1 MAIPPL
7 LRGKLSDHSEFK
19 NIQMKKILSLKIS
32 AIILLTIMGTSCS
45 HREKNSSRSATDSLL
60 ITQQHLNRQ
69 AANMNQGSNRQRR
82 RVRKN
87 QDKQAQADLLVPMAN
102 PEEIKDALF
111 LSASEEKAVG
121 SETAIATQRKMS
133 DELNAMGKVLA
144 NQYRKAIVSYPFP
157 ARVYQIYARV
167 GDHVNKGQRLIVL
180 QSEEVG
186 ESTSAFYKASADF
199 ELAKVNFDREQQLFE
214 KGVSAKKNYLSTE
227 AELKVAETN
236 LDAAEKRLHVLGFS
250 EEDVKKISQTHQI
263 NPLISL
269 YAPIEGKII
278 SSNMVLGNM
287 VDESSEIMTIMDPSL
302 LWVDA
307 EIYEKDI
314 ARIKIGQQV
323 AVTVPAYQEEV
334 FNGKVTYI
342 SDLLNESTRTITV
355 RTEVYNKGNRLKPGM
370 FANLELSVNNAVS
383 ALVIPT
389 SAVLDDQGKKIAF
402 VKINGAYYLRTVQ
415 TDSKDDDFIAITSG
429 IEEGEEVVTAGNFE
443 LKSKLYEEILK
454 SAGVH

>member
-1 MAIPPL
+1 
-7 LRGKLSDHSEFK
+7 
-19 NIQMKKILSLKIS
+19 MKKILSLKIS
-32 AIILLTIMGTSCS
+32 AIILLIITGTSCS
-45 HREKNSSRSATDSLL
+45 HQEKNSSRSVADSLL
-60 ITQQHLNRQ
+60 ITQQHLNQQ
-69 AANMNQGSNRQRR
+69 AANMNQGANRQRR
-82 RVRKN
+82 RLRKN
-87 QDKQAQADLLVPMAN
+87 QGMQAQTDLLTPIAN
-102 PEEIKDALF
+102 PATIQDALI
-111 LSASEEKAVG
+111 LSEPEEKAIG
-121 SETAIATQRKMS
+121 IETAIATRRIMS
-133 DELNAMGKVLA
+133 DALNAMGKVLA

-157 ARVYQIYARV
+157 ARVYQIYARIGEYV
-167 GDHVNKGQRLIVL
+167 KKGQRLIVL

-186 ESTSAFYKASADF
+186 EATSAFYKASADF
-199 ELAKVNFDREQQLFE
+199 ELARVNLDREQQLFE
-214 KGVSAKKNYLSTE
+214 KGVGAKKNYLSTE

-250 EEDVKKISQTHQI
+250 EEEVTQIAQTHQI

-287 VDESSEIMTIMDPSL
+287 IDESTEIMTIMDPSL

-314 ARIKIGQQV
+314 AKIKIGQEV

-334 FNGKVTYI
+334 FKGKVTYI

-355 RTEVYNKGNRLKPGM
+355 RTEVYNKGSRLKPGM
-370 FANLELSVNNAVS
+370 FANLELSINNAIS
-383 ALVIPT
+383 ALAIPT

-402 VKINGAYYLRTVQ
+402 VKINGAYYPRIIQ

-429 IEEGEEVVTAGNFE
+429 IEEGEVVVTAGNFE

>member
-1 MAIPPL
+1 
-7 LRGKLSDHSEFK
+7 
-19 NIQMKKILSLKIS
+19 MKKILSIKIS
-32 AIILLTIMGTSCS
+32 AIILLIITGSSCS
-45 HREKNSSRSATDSLL
+45 HQEMNSSRNATDSLL
-60 ITQQHLNRQ
+60 MTQQHLNQQ
-69 AANMNQGSNRQRR
+69 AANMNQGPNRQRR
-82 RVRKN
+82 RVRRN
-87 QDKQAQADLLVPMAN
+87 QGTQASTDLLTSMAD
-102 PEEIKDALF
+102 PAKIEGALILSELEERAI
-111 LSASEEKAVG
+111 G
-121 SETAIATQRKMS
+121 IETAMVTRRIMPDA
-133 DELNAMGKVLA
+133 LNAMGKVLA

-157 ARVYQIYARV
+157 ARVYQIHARI
-167 GDHVNKGQRLIVL
+167 GDYVKKGQRLIVL

-186 ESTSAFYKASADF
+186 EATSAYYKANADF
-199 ELAKVNFDREQQLFE
+199 ELARLNFDREQQLFE
-214 KGVSAKKNYLSTE
+214 KGVGAKKNSLSAE
-227 AELKVAETN
+227 AEFKVAETN
-236 LDAAEKRLHVLGFS
+236 LDAAEKRLHVLGFT
-250 EEDVKKISQTHQI
+250 EEEVTRIAQTHQI

-314 ARIKIGQQV
+314 ARIKIGQEV

-342 SDLLNESTRTITV
+342 SDLLNASTRTITV

-370 FANLELSVNNAVS
+370 FANLELSINNAAS